1 MKVFK
6 NELYISAGETFTL
19 QKQIK
24 NKDGSP
30 YIISNKL
37 NNPYWLIT
45 VTDTLYDYP
54 NRYVYNKWL
63 KLKNSLRF
71 YKTKPVDLKSL
82 GYQEWSN
89 LPAGYE
95 GDESAGYANIAVFYL
110 EVNGIKEYKYW
121 KYDNKFVGDYSG
133 RWEKYDCELVTT
145 YQNRITKDWVAQNY
159 YYSISLVSGNETSTG
174 KSPLQNID
182 LMYPI
187 LQPTKIYVRSN
198 LRGGS

>member
-95 GDESAGYANIAVFYL
+95 GDESAGYADIAVFYL

-121 KYDNKFVGDYSG
+121 KYDNTSVGDYSG
-133 RWEKYDCELVTT
+133 HWEKYDCELVTT